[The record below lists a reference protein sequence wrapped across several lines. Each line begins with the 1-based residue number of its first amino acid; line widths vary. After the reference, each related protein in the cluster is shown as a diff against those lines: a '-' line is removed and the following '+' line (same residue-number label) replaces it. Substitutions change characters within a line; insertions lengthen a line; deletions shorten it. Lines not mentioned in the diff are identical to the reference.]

1 MDPGPGSTAL
11 TASRTGT
18 TTIGSTGRCRPKGLT
33 EKGVPLKAEVDSDA
47 LKNKV
52 TMNFTNY
59 QFAPQDA
66 SLFEVPKDFEVTDM
80 SAGGIPGGSGQIP
93 VPPVKP

>member
-1 MDPGPGSTAL
+1 M
-11 TASRTGT
+11 
-18 TTIGSTGRCRPKGLT
+18 T